1 MRHRQSGRKLNRNSS
16 HRKAMFSNMA
26 AALMRHEVISTT
38 LPKAKE
44 LRRVAEPLITMAKSD
59 SVHRRRLAFARLR
72 DRDVVTK
79 LFNELGPRYQDRPGG
94 YLRILKTGFRA
105 GDKAPM
111 ALVELV
117 DRPETDAEG
126 FEAVAE

>member
-26 AALMRHEVISTT
+26 ASLMRHEVIKTT

>member
-26 AALMRHEVISTT
+26 ASLMRHEVIKTT

-72 DRDVVTK
+72 DREVVTK
-79 LFNELGPRYQDRPGG
+79 LFNELGPRYQNRPGG